1 MRLILKFTGDRVQVA
16 LALTL
21 LMACT
26 LNLMFLLARL

>member
-21 LMACT
+21 LAACA
-26 LNLMFLLARL
+26 LNLACLLRRL